1 MHWTGKS
8 GVEGCHLL
16 QPTVIS
22 YVNLT
27 VVLYLYDYKVF
38 FHVGC
43 IIFNSIFSNFWN
55 SVKYNVFS
63 WWSSVYWL
71 PLVAAVSLCNDNN
84 ISWISLIDTEMSKN
98 LESVDFCEYCG
109 LSLEFFS
116 NINRCNNV
124 KSLFR
129 IVLCCRYLHYLRHYN
144 DKKVEAGYHHLDKSR
159 IPEIHESLK
168 DLLVLEDMLHGYKG
182 GWYQFFLEIYF
193 PIF

>member
-1 MHWTGKS
+1 
-8 GVEGCHLL
+8 
-16 QPTVIS
+16 
-22 YVNLT
+22 
-27 VVLYLYDYKVF
+27 
-38 FHVGC
+38 
-43 IIFNSIFSNFWN
+43 
-55 SVKYNVFS
+55 
-63 WWSSVYWL
+63 
-71 PLVAAVSLCNDNN
+71 
-84 ISWISLIDTEMSKN
+84 MSKN

-182 GWYQFFLEIYF
+182 G
-193 PIF
+193 